1 MSARLVAGN
10 SNDGKPATES
20 ETHFVAIGALAL
32 GASAGLANQGATDGS
47 SDNEGEEWQRAS
59 LLYGAD
65 RDFDRDRHQ
74 KRQYGAQQ
82 DSGGNNPEL
91 SPGRKPA
98 HGGTPDRGNVG
109 HSGRRMVNRWF
120 IDVGC

>member
-20 ETHFVAIGALAL
+20 ETDFVAIGALAPEA
-32 GASAGLANQGATDGS
+32 GAGLADQGATDGT
-47 SDNEGEEWQRAS
+47 SDNEGEQWQRAS
-59 LLYGAD
+59 VLYGAD

-82 DSGGNNPEL
+82 DGGGNNQEL

-109 HSGRRMVNRWF
+109 HSGHRMVNRM
-120 IDVGC
+120 VNR